1 MFHGFIKRSG
11 RWLRL
16 LTAAPLLG
24 GDNISERF
32 DGGSYKPAFL
42 DHFFPDKYR
51 VEVRRVNRKR
61 APDKTW
67 SDPAVHTEELFS
79 GEVIRWSTA
88 SDQYMLRIKGA
99 KGWLS
104 SFKEIGLI
112 IRNSKKMSKRLT
124 ELVRLTSMWLFDG
137 QGSLKVEVIDH
148 THPECY
154 VDGISAI
161 SRALALRC
169 IRSNVEATRR
179 WRARQIWRI
188 HFGIT
193 ANVSFRMLTPD
204 GLIKGNALILPR
216 RMMGGF
222 DVRTFK
228 PNIKPEIR
236 TSGWQWVTIDPTY
249 GAIPVKSDDL
259 THAIYRRVNGLYDDE
274 TLLAS
279 LEGMLEKFFDDLK
292 EGKRSDWLTRLVD
305 SENVRHE
312 EVEERFD
319 VERTLS
325 TIIQEKIAELHRL
338 GVPLSASQ
346 TLMFLS
352 VNGLKQMVVGKSTA
366 GNTWKDKTRHW
377 FPVPWAYAAHV
388 MTKEV
393 LEVFGFKM
401 PKGDFGFYHEATH
414 SFVVPGA
421 YFQANLANH
430 GGPDLDDTIKVHV
443 RTIQG
448 KLTAFLLRNPNDFG
462 EWSMIPIKE
471 AGPVFHAYTDKPPV
485 VDYDELTRAVPQF
498 SMIKD
503 QIEVG
508 ELPGVKTLTIGE
520 VFSLEDEK
528 RVRSAAQ
535 AFPAGTGGAV
545 LPKMLHAALVGRH
558 IMRQFASNES
568 IIDALQQGSATPEDV
583 MVIQMQAS
591 ATFRSLPGY
600 IDAFWYHTRLFE
612 DLIMEYGFSC
622 GEEADSPWVSLH
634 LKREATA
641 RASIGVMVDWL
652 NEHITKPQILDEIVW
667 TPQEIA
673 DAPGELAKI
682 KQAKNASSNWVED
695 FVKMLQA
702 SDEKFGEERTNRKIL
717 RLANQAFIAKA
728 LYPRANHD
736 QWLYTFSTKCAKQP
750 IDWFLRALRDSKET
764 NR

>member
-104 SFKEIGLI
+104 SFNEIGLI

-161 SRALALRC
+161 SRTLALRC

-204 GLIKGNALILPR
+204 GLIKGNALVLPR

-591 ATFRSLPGY
+591 ATFRSLPGE

-622 GEEADSPWVSLH
+622 GEEADSPWVTLH
-634 LKREATA
+634 RKREAMA

-728 LYPRANHD
+728 MYPRANHD
-736 QWLYTFSTKCAKQP
+736 QWLYTFSAKCAKQP
-750 IDWFLRALRDSKET
+750 IDWFLRALEAQT